1 VVVDDLNLV
10 RVSFTPDETKAP
22 PIVDADAMLPSPSAM
37 QRFQAISRRG
47 GKVAQFGGAVQLSQ
61 LPACHEFHCLKPVAA
76 LPAMKRFGLGGSKR
90 PDHHLEGI
98 PARRLTSIVKL
109 ADLVC

>member
-1 VVVDDLNLV
+1 
-10 RVSFTPDETKAP
+10 
-22 PIVDADAMLPSPSAM
+22 
-37 QRFQAISRRG
+37 
-47 GKVAQFGGAVQLSQ
+47 
-61 LPACHEFHCLKPVAA
+61 LKPVAA